1 MYFCTLSNVTDPTV
15 DMNLECVHSVGILR
29 FNAVNSFLR
38 KYSGNRNAKKVSKVK
53 LTLPARGIRFSHEDR
68 TITIPSLKLELEY
81 QFRNDF
87 ENINQIEL
95 DSEFAYISVTVSTIL
110 PQYLVGD

>member
-1 MYFCTLSNVTDPTV
+1 MILTYRIRHNRNFSSELRKARQVAEFAIKHRTLTTKDVRHIGLKSLISNQV
-15 DMNLECVHSVGILR
+15 
-29 FNAVNSFLR
+29 LR

-53 LTLPARGIRFSHEDR
+53 LTLPSKGIRFSHEDR

-87 ENINQIEL
+87 
-95 DSEFAYISVTVSTIL
+95 
-110 PQYLVGD
+110 

>member
-1 MYFCTLSNVTDPTV
+1 MILTYRIRHNRNFSIELRKARQVAEFAIKHRTLTTKDVRHIGLKSLISNQ
-15 DMNLECVHSVGILR
+15 I
-29 FNAVNSFLR
+29 LR

-53 LTLPARGIRFSHEDR
+53 LTLPAMGIRFSHEDR

-87 ENINQIEL
+87 
-95 DSEFAYISVTVSTIL
+95 
-110 PQYLVGD
+110 